1 MRKILVIE
9 DDPDIETAL
18 RMSLEANNYEVTAAC
33 TCEDGLR
40 MVKEIV
46 PNLII
51 LDVMTRTLAAGFRA
65 LLQLRSSH
73 PRSEYAA
80 YRHIP
85 ILMLTRLHDAT
96 FMRFYPYADSLSV
109 DGVTGNPVEP
119 DELLDRVQSLIGSD
133 GVSYGCSP

>member
-18 RMSLEANNYEVTAAC
+18 RMPLEANSYEVTTAS

-40 MVKEIV
+40 MVKETV

-96 FMRFYPYADSLSV
+96 FMRFYPHEGSLSV
-109 DGVTGNPVEP
+109 DGVAGNPVEP
-119 DELLDRVQSLIGSD
+119 DELLDKVQSLIKW
-133 GVSYGCSP
+133 